1 MRDLTDPNAKP
12 DLSTLTQRSRLPVEL
27 RNATGLQKLDWILSM
42 PEPATFVTALA
53 ADELYYWLRDI
64 GKEDAYP
71 LLEYA
76 SDDQLK
82 SLVDIDAW
90 SRHDLSVAR
99 WLDWLDLAVAVD
111 HDTAERFIMSQD
123 DELLMWLITGDVQVL
138 PADADTAM
146 IPDELQFFSSPDFLY
161 YVTIPHDHPL
171 TERLPQIMQM
181 MWSADTDR
189 ARAIFQQAQFELHEA
204 NGEDLERFRTARLQD
219 MGFESPTDALEVFA
233 TLPLRALKKEL
244 EDVSDMQMSSA
255 PDHAGMVTDLVLRG
269 VEPPDLLRAAVSA
282 LDERDRTTFGNG
294 FVYLVNKVFM
304 AELGDLSK
312 LDDMPEIAALTAA
325 TVNLGLSYL
334 AAESEERAAVIVRQV
349 TPEMLFKAGWT
360 QLFEVGKKARRLAA
374 RAGQARGFTLFGTP
388 TDEVIASASQLRP
401 RYPLTLDDPGRL
413 DSRAFATLEELA
425 RAEAYIDEATLVL
438 DAFEK
443 HFGVTLSAL
452 EEGELPGLTADARK
466 NIRLTTLVRTGLL
479 HSLLHDELSF
489 TPVDRD
495 MLVAF
500 SRAAFGKETVLTP
513 AFEARVAS
521 LTESLGE
528 VSAATREAFASLV
541 QRAVVEL
548 VENLGPVHERDLDL
562 RYAGEVFL
570 VTRH

>member
-1 MRDLTDPNAKP
+1 MSDQTSKT

-27 RNATGLQKLDWILSM
+27 RNASGLQKLDWILSM
-42 PEPATFVTALA
+42 PQPAEFVTALA
-53 ADELYYWLRDI
+53 PDELYYWLRDI

-76 SDDQLK
+76 TDDQLK

-123 DELLMWLITGDVQVL
+123 DELLMWLVTGDVQVL

-204 NGEDLERFRTARLQD
+204 NGEDLERFRSARLQD
-219 MGFESPTDALEVFA
+219 MGFESPTDALEVFS

-244 EDVSDMQMSSA
+244 EQVDDLQMSTA
-255 PDHAGMVTDLVLRG
+255 PDVGGMVSDLVLRG

-282 LDERDRTTFGNG
+282 LDERDRTSFGNG
-294 FVYLVNKVFM
+294 FVYLANKVFM
-304 AELGDLSK
+304 AETGDLSK
-312 LDDMPEIAALTAA
+312 LDDMPEIAALAAA

-349 TPEMLFKAGWT
+349 TPETLFKAGWT
-360 QLFEVGKKARRLAA
+360 QLFELGKKARRVAA

-388 TDEVIASASQLRP
+388 TDEVIAAASQLRP
-401 RYPLTLDDPGRL
+401 RYPITLDDPGRF
-413 DSRAFATLEELA
+413 DARAFATLEELA

-438 DAFEK
+438 DAFEQ
-443 HFGVTLSAL
+443 HFGVTLKAL

-500 SRAAFGKETVLTP
+500 SRAAFGKDTVLTP
-513 AFEARVAS
+513 AFEARVAA
-521 LTESLGE
+521 LNESLGH
-528 VSAATREAFASLV
+528 VPAAMREAFSSLV
-541 QRAVVEL
+541 QRSVVEL
-548 VENLGPVHERDLDL
+548 VETLGPVHERDLDL
-562 RYAGEVFL
+562 RFVGDVFL